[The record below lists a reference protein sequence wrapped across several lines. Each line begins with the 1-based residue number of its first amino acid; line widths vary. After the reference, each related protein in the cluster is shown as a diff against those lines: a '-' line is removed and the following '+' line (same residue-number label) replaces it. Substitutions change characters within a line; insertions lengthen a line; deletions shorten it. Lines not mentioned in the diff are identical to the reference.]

1 MSLLFYDFN
10 GSNQR
15 LLSKK
20 QRQSHPHHTNLA
32 DSIIPEEAGED
43 QGKKE
48 DDFILQEEEEDDHL

>member
-15 LLSKK
+15 LINKK
-20 QRQSHPHHTNLA
+20 QKMNLPHHTNLA

-43 QGKKE
+43 QGKK
-48 DDFILQEEEEDDHL
+48 DDDLIR